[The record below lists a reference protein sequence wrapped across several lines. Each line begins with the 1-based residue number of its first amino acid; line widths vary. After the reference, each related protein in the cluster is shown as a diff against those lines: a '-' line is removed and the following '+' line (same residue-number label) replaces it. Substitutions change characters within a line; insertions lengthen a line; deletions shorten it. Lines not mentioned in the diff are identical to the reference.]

1 MPKDKASATTII
13 TAPVGEVLAVIRD
26 VGSQADWVK
35 EVSLVELLEEYE
47 DGTPATARFE
57 VTTGIGAD
65 KYTLEYE
72 HSDDGMTWTMV
83 EGHLQKSQDGA
94 YELRDLGTDHTEVTL
109 TLEIEHSIH
118 APGFVRRRIFSGV
131 VKNTVAELKAHV
143 EAP

>member
-1 MPKDKASATTII
+1 MPKDKASATTFIA
-13 TAPVGEVLAVIRD
+13 APLDEVLAVIRD

-57 VTTGIGAD
+57 VTTGIGSD

-94 YELRDLGTDHTEVTL
+94 YLLSDHGSDRTEVTL
-109 TLEIEHSIH
+109 TLEIDHSIH
-118 APGFVRRRIFSGV
+118 APGFLRKRIFSGV
-131 VKNTVAELKAHV
+131 VKNTLAELKSHV

>member
-1 MPKDKASATTII
+1 MPKDKASATTFIA
-13 TAPVGEVLAVIRD
+13 APLDEVLAVIRD

-65 KYTLEYE
+65 KYILEYE

-83 EGHLQKSQDGA
+83 EGHLQKSQDGT
-94 YELRDLGTDHTEVTL
+94 YLLSDHGSDRTEVTL
-109 TLEIEHSIH
+109 TLEIDHSIH
-118 APGFVRRRIFSGV
+118 APGFLRKRIFSGV
-131 VKNTVAELKAHV
+131 VKNTLAELKSHV